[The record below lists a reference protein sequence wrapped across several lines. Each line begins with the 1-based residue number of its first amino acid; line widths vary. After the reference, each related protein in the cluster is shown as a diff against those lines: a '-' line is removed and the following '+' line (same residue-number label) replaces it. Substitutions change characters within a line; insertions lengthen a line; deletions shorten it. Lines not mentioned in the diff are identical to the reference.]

1 MHHRI
6 PRVCNIKEQGKGKK
20 SRSKKWSAIYMG
32 PTKVMDPSLINK
44 SHNHE
49 IVKIIYGMALPTP
62 TPPVELCS
70 LHK

>member
-1 MHHRI
+1 
-6 PRVCNIKEQGKGKK
+6 
-20 SRSKKWSAIYMG
+20 MG

-49 IVKIIYGMALPTP
+49 IVKIIYGMAPPTPTP